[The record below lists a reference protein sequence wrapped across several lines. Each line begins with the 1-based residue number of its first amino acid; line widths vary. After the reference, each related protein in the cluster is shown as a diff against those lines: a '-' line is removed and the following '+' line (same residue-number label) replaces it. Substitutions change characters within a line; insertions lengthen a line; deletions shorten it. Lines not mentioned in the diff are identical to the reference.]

1 MTMVFSQTVS
11 SGSGG
16 EYDFKDVDLPDQRAF
31 LASVDYQ
38 GTTYGSDVGVVS
50 SDSTDI
56 TLPIRIFET
65 TTDTSKLVADRMHI
79 FFDFTQPGAVQVV
92 ELYIISNPTDQTVV
106 STEEGGPV
114 LPFDLPQGATNLEFQ
129 DGTLGDR
136 FIQTP
141 TGFADTMSVRPSTG
155 EYQVL
160 FAFDLPYDRKLSF
173 QQPLVVPVNAVTVM
187 VPEVGIKMKSD
198 QFQAGDI
205 RDVQGIQFRMYTSG
219 QINAGGDV
227 TLELSG
233 SPKQT
238 STSLVTGSNNRT
250 NLLIGIGSLGLVLV
264 VAGVWIWNRQ
274 RSRLEETD
282 EPQEEADPEI
292 DALADPNTIM
302 DAIIALDDLYQAGEL
317 PEEAYQ
323 QRRSTLKERL
333 REVMDNRPDS

>member
-1 MTMVFSQTVS
+1 
-11 SGSGG
+11 
-16 EYDFKDVDLPDQRAF
+16 
-31 LASVDYQ
+31 
-38 GTTYGSDVGVVS
+38 
-50 SDSTDI
+50 
-56 TLPIRIFET
+56 
-65 TTDTSKLVADRMHI
+65 
-79 FFDFTQPGAVQVV
+79 
-92 ELYIISNPTDQTVV
+92 
-106 STEEGGPV
+106 
-114 LPFDLPQGATNLEFQ
+114 
-129 DGTLGDR
+129 
-136 FIQTP
+136 
-141 TGFADTMSVRPSTG
+141 
-155 EYQVL
+155 
-160 FAFDLPYDRKLSF
+160 
-173 QQPLVVPVNAVTVM
+173 M

-238 STSLVTGSNNRT
+238 STSLVTSSNNRT